1 LEKFF
6 GTDGIRG
13 LVGKPPI
20 TADFLLKVGWAVGS
34 VLVEEGHKSS
44 AGASSAFASTGA
56 SVIIGKDTRVSGYL
70 FESALEAGFLSAG
83 VNVAMLGPMPSP
95 AIAYLT
101 RAYGASAG
109 VVISASHNHFE
120 DNGVKFFSSQGV
132 KLSDKTQKAIE
143 KKISNPMVSVD
154 SAKIGKAFRH
164 DQALGRY
171 IEFCKSTFD
180 RICNL
185 SDLTIVVDCANG
197 ATYNIAQNVF
207 EELGAKVIMIN
218 NQPDGYNI
226 NHKCGATD
234 TSHLQQEV
242 LNHEADLGIAFDG
255 DGDRLIMVD
264 HNGEKVDG
272 DELVFIIAKAW
283 EKNGTLKSSTVVGT
297 KMSNLGMREALS
309 SLSIKFI
316 ESDVGDRY
324 VMEQMLLNKAILGG
338 ESSGHIICLNK
349 STSGD
354 GIIAALQVL
363 EVMYKSNKSLYDLKK
378 EMTKYPQV
386 LINVKTNG
394 KLDLENHKNLNQAL
408 SIIKGELADKGR
420 VLIRESGTEPLV
432 RVMVE
437 SDDIDLANK
446 SANQLAEA
454 LQSI

>member
-1 LEKFF
+1 MEKFF

-13 LVGKPPI
+13 TVGKPPI

-34 VLVEEGHKSS
+34 VLTENGP
-44 AGASSAFASTGA
+44 A

-83 VNVAMLGPMPSP
+83 VNVGMLGPMPSP

-101 RAYGASAG
+101 KAYGASAG
-109 VVISASHNHFE
+109 VVISASHNHFQ
-120 DNGVKFFSSQGV
+120 DNGVKFFSSQGI
-132 KLSDKTQKAIE
+132 KLSEKTQQAIE
-143 KKISNPMVSVD
+143 KKISTPMVSVD
-154 SAKIGKAFRH
+154 SARIGKAFRH

-185 SDLTIVVDCANG
+185 SHLTIVVDCANG

-264 HNGEKVDG
+264 HAGEKVDG

-283 EKNGTLKSSTVVGT
+283 KKNGTLKSSTVVGT

-309 SLSIKFI
+309 DLNINFI

-324 VMEQMLLNKAILGG
+324 VMEQLLLNKAILGG

-363 EVMYKSNKSLYDLKK
+363 EVMLKSNQSLYDLKK

-386 LINVKTNG
+386 LINVETNG
-394 KLDLENHKNLNQAL
+394 KLDLENHENLNQVL

-437 SDDIDLANK
+437 SVDLDLANK